1 MTASPFLAAAL
12 MSVEGVRTRAFETMH
27 EDAADHS
34 HHEDHAPAAAV
45 RTREAFRAWV
55 RGMLKG
61 R

>member
-1 MTASPFLAAAL
+1 

-27 EDAADHS
+27 EAAAAHS
-34 HHEDHAPAAAV
+34 HRDEPAPTMAV

-55 RGMLKG
+55 EGMRKG